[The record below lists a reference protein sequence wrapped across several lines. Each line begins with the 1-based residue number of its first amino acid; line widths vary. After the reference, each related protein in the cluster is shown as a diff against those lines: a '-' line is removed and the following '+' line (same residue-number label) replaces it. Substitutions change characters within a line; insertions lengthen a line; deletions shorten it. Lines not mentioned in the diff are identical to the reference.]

1 MADYFSTLQ
10 DVKFFEAPHLTIT
23 GKTKVTKLTRKW
35 KKKRIKRVTPVLPD
49 PKIYR
54 TPFGFIGHPVTLR
67 ALRSELIK
75 RGLT

>member
-1 MADYFSTLQ
+1 MADYLSPIQ
-10 DVKFFEAPHLTIT
+10 SVPFFEAPHLTIT

-49 PKIYR
+49 PQVYQ
-54 TPFGFIGHPVTLR
+54 TPYGFIGHPVTLR
-67 ALRSELIK
+67 ALRLELAK